1 MREHSSFLVS
11 KIKRYRWGTMYRA
24 QVACKG
30 CGITFESHQRSR
42 LFCCYSCKLAYQLAT
57 LGSCVQCSEKVPFE
71 HTIGLYR
78 NEPGTPLG
86 DFHGQHVACRATF
99 LEKVGREDDCRCAQ
113 CKKRKDIADTLPRKG
128 QRRATFHG
136 KHRQTIL
143 ERDNYICQ
151 ICGLPTD
158 PDVSPSADTYPT
170 VDHIIRVVDGGED
183 ELYNLRTAH
192 KWCNT
197 TSSAS
202 VFGDGWVRERALL
215 RFGQ

>member
-1 MREHSSFLVS
+1 MLIIGGPV
-11 KIKRYRWGTMYRA
+11 YRA

-30 CGITFESHQRSR
+30 CGVTFESHQRSR
-42 LFCCYSCKLAYQLAT
+42 LFCCYDCRLAYRFAK
-57 LGSCVQCSEKVPFE
+57 LGHCIECKAAVPFE

-86 DFHGQHVACRATF
+86 DFPGQHIRCRAAF
-99 LEKVGREDDCRCAQ
+99 LNREGREDDCRCAT
-113 CKKRKDIADTLPRKG
+113 CKKQKAITDALPKTG

-136 KHRQTIL
+136 KHRQTVL

-170 VDHIIRVVDGGED
+170 LDHIIKVIDGGDD
-183 ELYNLRTAH
+183 ELDNLRTAH

-197 TSSAS
+197 ALNGSL
-202 VFGDGWVRERALL
+202 FGEGWVRERALV
-215 RFGQ
+215 RFGQQES